1 MTTHNECEWDAEAV
15 IRQAKAIERAA
26 QEAAREAI
34 LEHKRNGNPIVI
46 CVGDEVRWIPAD
58 QINADGTIGKG

>member
-1 MTTHNECEWDAEAV
+1 MMTPNDREWDAEAV

-34 LEHKRNGNPIVI
+34 LDHKRTGHPIVI